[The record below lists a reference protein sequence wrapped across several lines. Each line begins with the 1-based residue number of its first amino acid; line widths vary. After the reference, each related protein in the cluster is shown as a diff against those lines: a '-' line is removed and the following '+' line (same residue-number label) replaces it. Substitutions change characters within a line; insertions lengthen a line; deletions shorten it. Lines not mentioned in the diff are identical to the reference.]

1 MADEPT
7 IETGGVPLH
16 HTLANSDS
24 ANPEKVIQ
32 QSKADSETFLNDF
45 STYASDDVSA
55 FLYIRMYKY
64 KRGRQTLNEANTGGI
79 TLDEIIAGSAVLGG
93 LAGGIA
99 VYNATDS
106 LVPKKGFDKGRALK
120 TAGGALAGAATGAA
134 IAYAFTTERT
144 RDKSDTIGTIILPLL
159 NGVNMNYDTNWS
171 EFTSPLNKALF
182 DKAVGGIA
190 NAANN
195 AFGSGQANSNNA
207 PTDAQVQTEQNI
219 NNAADIV
226 TSDYVGNVVANTLG
240 ATFNPDNELV
250 LNGIGLRMHTFE
262 FTLTPKNQKEKD
274 SIKKA
279 IKQLKLAMTPAK
291 IGATEN
297 SALAL
302 SYPYEF
308 SLFFMDGRD
317 GYRGKQLDIPPIPDC
332 ALIDM
337 SVTYNPMGMKFHYDA
352 SVVQYRITLT
362 FKEHQTL
369 TRDDLLEGGF

>member
-1 MADEPT
+1 MADEPKF
-7 IETGGVPLH
+7 ETGGIPLH
-16 HTLANSDS
+16 HTLANGDS

-32 QSKADSETFLNDF
+32 QSKTDSETFLNDF
-45 STYASDDVSA
+45 STYTSDDVSA

-99 VYNATDS
+99 VYNDTDS
-106 LVPKKGFDKGRALK
+106 LIPKKGTDIGRALK
-120 TAGGALAGAATGAA
+120 TGAGALAGAATGAA

-171 EFTSPLNKALF
+171 EFTSPLNKALV
-182 DKAVGGIA
+182 DKAIGGIA
-190 NAANN
+190 NAASDALVGTIGTNGPTQEQTDTENN
-195 AFGSGQANSNNA
+195 ISNA
-207 PTDAQVQTEQNI
+207 R
-219 NNAADIV
+219 DIA
-226 TSDYVGNVVANTLG
+226 TSDYVGGVVANTLG
-240 ATFNPDNELV
+240 ATFNPDNEMV
-250 LNGIGLRMHTFE
+250 LNGIGLRMHSFE
-262 FTLTPKNQKEKD
+262 FTLTPKNQKEKK
-274 SIKKA
+274 SIKEA

-337 SVTYNPMGMKFHYDA
+337 SVTYNPMGMKFHYDS